1 MKYEVG
7 LTLRA
12 NGHGAHGGI
21 DMSHVV
27 TCDILRLLRLIRVRV
42 REKEEWHMHIVQSSW
57 LELVGE
63 DGEVATAK
71 IKQEKPDV
79 HAIVNPEGT
88 IITQELR
95 CNRVRVWVDENGV
108 ITAVPHVG

>member
-1 MKYEVG
+1 MYQTE
-7 LTLRA
+7 TTE
-12 NGHGAHGGI
+12 I
-21 DMSHVV
+21 DKSASEGERRMAYAY
-27 TCDILRLLRLIRVRV
+27 CP
-42 REKEEWHMHIVQSSW
+42 
-57 LELVGE
+57 ELVGE